1 MPRLATLY
9 CSDFVKAED
18 GDRCRG
24 WAAGVCGAQYRAEFI
39 KRNIRS
45 QQDPSASQRV
55 GGGGGGGGVCRC
67 APYFTPAGRRMRRR
81 CRRAPAT
88 SVIKR
93 RADGDGCC
101 CCCCWR
107 RPEVG
112 DGERERSV
120 ESRNAGPQRSRSS
133 VNRLTDI

>member
-9 CSDFVKAED
+9 CSDFVKVEDD

-55 GGGGGGGGVCRC
+55 GGGGGVCRG
-67 APYFTPAGRRMRRR
+67 APYFTPA
-81 CRRAPAT
+81 RRAAHAT
-88 SVIKR
+88 TMPP
-93 RADGDGCC
+93 RARDFGY
-101 CCCCWR
+101 
-107 RPEVG
+107 
-112 DGERERSV
+112 
-120 ESRNAGPQRSRSS
+120 
-133 VNRLTDI
+133 

>member
-9 CSDFVKAED
+9 CSDFVKVEDD

-45 QQDPSASQRV
+45 QQDPSATQRV
-55 GGGGGGGGVCRC
+55 GGGGGGGGGVGGGVCRG

-81 CRRAPAT
+81 CRRARPRLRLLNAALT
-88 SVIKR
+88 VTAAAAAAAGAVGGR
-93 RADGDGCC
+93 R
-101 CCCCWR
+101 
-107 RPEVG
+107 
-112 DGERERSV
+112 
-120 ESRNAGPQRSRSS
+120 
-133 VNRLTDI
+133 